1 MALKQRSRDGRTHSG
16 QGAGRL
22 FEPAGER
29 TLDDAVMT
37 VWGGLALRGSARCLV
52 CGATALQDAD
62 NEATRAE
69 CSSCG
74 SLLF

>member
-1 MALKQRSRDGRTHSG
+1 MTVAMKQQTADARG
-16 QGAGRL
+16 GAGRL

-52 CGATALQDAD
+52 CGATALRDGHEDEPGAQ
-62 NEATRAE
+62 

-74 SLLF
+74 SLLC